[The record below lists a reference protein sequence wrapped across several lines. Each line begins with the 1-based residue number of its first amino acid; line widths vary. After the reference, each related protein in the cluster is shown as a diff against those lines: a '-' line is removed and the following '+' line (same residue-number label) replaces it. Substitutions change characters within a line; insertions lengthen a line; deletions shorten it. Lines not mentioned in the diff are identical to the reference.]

1 MEKRNLKIPIKRI
14 FKGIV
19 EKSFFLEQ
27 IFIFLY
33 KVLGRR
39 PWSLGYSI
47 YKNREIIDTIEN
59 ELAVF
64 NGEKLPP
71 NYGFGIDERIVE
83 YPWFFSRLKKSEKVL
98 LDAGAVLN
106 HAGILGLSH
115 LKNRDL
121 SILTLH
127 SEGEYKVPISPTYI
141 YEDLRN
147 TSFKDGFF
155 DTIVCLSTLEH
166 VGMDNT
172 YLYTPDHAKNENDK
186 YAFLQAVKELKRI
199 LKKGG
204 SLCISV
210 PYGRNKNHK
219 WFQIFDSE
227 MIIRLKEAFDPVM
240 VNEKYFKY
248 DDNQWNYASQES
260 CEDGYYFDIHK
271 EKKIQKNRLAAAQC
285 VVCLELVK

>member
-1 MEKRNLKIPIKRI
+1 MENRNLKISIKRI
-14 FKGIV
+14 LKRIV

-27 IFIFLY
+27 AFISLY
-33 KVLGRR
+33 KILGRK
-39 PWSLGYSI
+39 PWSLGYSV
-47 YKNREIIDTIEN
+47 YKNREIISAIESELTI
-59 ELAVF
+59 F
-64 NGEKLPP
+64 NGAALPE

-83 YPWFFSRLKKSEKVL
+83 YPWFFSRLKKSEKIL
-98 LDAGAVLN
+98 LDAGAILN

-115 LKNRDL
+115 LKDKDL
-121 SILTLH
+121 SIMTLH
-127 SEGEYKVPISPTYI
+127 PEGEYKVPISPTYV

-155 DTIVCLSTLEH
+155 DAIVCLSTLEH

-172 YLYTPDHAKNENDK
+172 YLYTPDHTKNENDK
-186 YAFLQAVKELKRI
+186 YAFLQAVKELRRI

-219 WFQIFDSE
+219 WFQIFDAE
-227 MIIRLKEAFDPVM
+227 MIVRLKGAFDPAT
-240 VNEKYFKY
+240 VNEEYFKY
-248 DDNQWNYASQES
+248 DDKQWNYASQES

-271 EKKIQKNRLAAAQC
+271 EKKIQKSRLAAAQS
-285 VVCLELVK
+285 VACLELVK